1 MKKLFLTLSVF
12 AVSYMANAA
21 YLYWQLDDTGVDET
35 YTGVQIS
42 AKNGEASAGTVQ
54 IYGSVWS
61 DEAGDYVIGA
71 IDSSQV
77 QAGTTYLID
86 ESSINSGYSYYI
98 ELVNSDTGKTVNDG
112 ATAISGSDF
121 ASWASSATVSS
132 DLTDLAGGEIAVWH
146 ASTGGMSVIPEPT
159 SGLMLLLGAAMLG
172 LKRKNRSI
180 A

>member
-21 YLYWQLDDTGVDET
+21 YLYWQLDDTGYQGQYSD
-35 YTGVQIS
+35 VQIS
-42 AKNGEASAGTVQ
+42 DGNGRYVD
-54 IYGSVWS
+54 IYGSVW
-61 DEAGDYVIGA
+61 DPDAGDYVIGK
-71 IDSSQV
+71 IDPSEV
-77 QAGTTYLID
+77 QAGTTYLIE
-86 ESSINSGYSYYI
+86 ESSIDDGYSYYI
-98 ELVNSDTGKTVNDG
+98 ELVNSTGDTVNDG
-112 ATAISGSDF
+112 ATAISGDDF

>member
-21 YLYWQLDDTGVDET
+21 YLYWQLDDTGYEGEYSD
-35 YTGVQIS
+35 VQIS
-42 AKNGEASAGTVQ
+42 NGRGGYVE
-54 IYGSVWS
+54 IYGSVW
-61 DEAGDYVIGA
+61 DPDAGDYVIGK
-71 IDSSQV
+71 IDSNQV

-86 ESSINSGYSYYI
+86 ESSINTGYSYYI
-98 ELVNSDTGKTVNDG
+98 ELVNSETGDTVNDG
-112 ATAISGSDF
+112 AKAISGSDF

-159 SGLMLLLGAAMLG
+159 SAILMMFGMAFLG